1 MTELYHV
8 TPVIRLQS
16 ILNDGFLRP
25 ECALGKEKVVW
36 LVGVSRLAWAKT
48 HTKRRHRV
56 TEVYVIR
63 VACPQ
68 FIKLTR
74 KARGVYCTP
83 QAVRLGV
90 VI

>member
-1 MTELYHV
+1 MRKLYHV
-8 TPVIRLQS
+8 TPVVRLHS
-16 ILNDGFLRP
+16 ILNDGFLLP
-25 ECALGKEKVVW
+25 ECARSKEKVVW

-83 QAVRLGV
+83 SAIKLGTV
-90 VI
+90 L